1 MELVLVIA
9 TITSFFSHFVIER
22 TLVANTVSVVF
33 ASLITWALAGA
44 ETGIFV
50 EGRRVGNRR
59 VCGCRLRL
67 CLPQKMFIAG
77 CELPVALHR
86 CCQ

>member
-22 TLVANTVSVVF
+22 TVVANTVSVVF

-50 EGRRVGNRR
+50 EGNYLQLLLVVVAALVVSMVVGF
-59 VCGCRLRL
+59 VFAYHKKCS
-67 CLPQKMFIAG
+67 
-77 CELPVALHR
+77 
-86 CCQ
+86 